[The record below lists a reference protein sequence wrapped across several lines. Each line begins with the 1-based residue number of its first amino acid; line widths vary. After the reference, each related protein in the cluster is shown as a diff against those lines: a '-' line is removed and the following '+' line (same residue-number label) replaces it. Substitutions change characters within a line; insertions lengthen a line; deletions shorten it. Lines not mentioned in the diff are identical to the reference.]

1 MQTLTRA
8 QPREEEMRG
17 RRRGDSTAVRNYRG
31 ERKKPPTVCP
41 PGFSPPS
48 FDVSLSLS
56 LSLSRPRVSPLLY
69 INYLTQATPPASPKN
84 LSRARGRWLNEDLRE
99 SVRLAVVMP
108 SIVLSFPSPP
118 FFVKAHAGRQTRETS
133 TSTTPNSRN
142 RFDGRVD
149 SQASGGERRRK
160 YTGENGTDTQSR
172 MESLFKQ
179 ERSNFIYSH
188 AQIDLH
194 SRTMHINSH
203 SHFHSHTLTCTHA

>member
-1 MQTLTRA
+1 ML
-8 QPREEEMRG
+8 
-17 RRRGDSTAVRNYRG
+17 
-31 ERKKPPTVCP
+31 
-41 PGFSPPS
+41 S
-48 FDVSLSLS
+48 FFLSFFVSLSLSLS